1 MFMRFRG
8 GGVGHMYMRQV
19 EPWLDATGWGATWP
33 TLTDR
38 DPDKAHEQPP
48 AEGNTAGPAIP
59 AHNHQQSN
67 EGDEDSG
74 EDTDTGELEDDDG
87 DDPEQPEDDEDGD
100 SDEDMNGSRGGNRQM
115 YPRDGG
121 GEGRGDESDDEAE
134 GHHL

>member
-121 GEGRGDESDDEAE
+121 G
-134 GHHL
+134 